1 MAPFPLNDQQWI
13 QRVNIQSQR
22 FNTFLFHSF
31 YHLRYL
37 QNLQSLNHVSVGF
50 PITFMQQTD
59 YGSNTSTYISF
70 LYAFQMS
77 SSHCSMESWEGYRA
91 EGGSQLSRCSIA
103 RRSIARAAYGWSG
116 CCCCSSPGLLPAGHG
131 APATLPVLS
140 VHSDRSP
147 KYVTWSSY
155 IGT

>member
-37 QNLQSLNHVSVGF
+37 QNLQSINHVSVGF

-59 YGSNTSTYISF
+59 CGSNTSTYISF

-103 RRSIARAAYGWSG
+103 RRSIVRAAYGWSG
-116 CCCCSSPGLLPAGHG
+116 CCCCSSPGLLPAGHPWRG
-131 APATLPVLS
+131 RNPSSTLSTL
-140 VHSDRSP
+140 
-147 KYVTWSSY
+147 
-155 IGT
+155 